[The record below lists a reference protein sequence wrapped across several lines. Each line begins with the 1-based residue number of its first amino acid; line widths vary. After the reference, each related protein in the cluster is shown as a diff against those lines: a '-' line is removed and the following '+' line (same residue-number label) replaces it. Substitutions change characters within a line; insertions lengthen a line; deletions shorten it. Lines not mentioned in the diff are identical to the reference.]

1 MERSLLR
8 HGFLLILL
16 ALLGAFLVPLA
27 TLPRLAVAAHTIGV
41 LSGLLLLLL
50 GVIWPQFRLRAGQL
64 RLLKWSWLLSSYL
77 NWLACLVGA
86 QIGAGG
92 MTPVAAMG
100 QTGSAAAELAIAIS
114 LISVALIS
122 LLAVGLS
129 LWGLRGKTAT

>member
-1 MERSLLR
+1 
-8 HGFLLILL
+8 
-16 ALLGAFLVPLA
+16 
-27 TLPRLAVAAHTIGV
+27 
-41 LSGLLLLLL
+41 LLLLL